1 METLIKKS
9 DAAMYYS
16 KGHGRN
22 QFKFFSDGDVRLS
35 GDHKS
40 GTDRHPRL

>member
-1 METLIKKS
+1 LIAAAA
-9 DAAMYYS
+9 AAMYYS

-22 QFKFFSDGDVRLS
+22 QFKFFSDGNVRLG

-40 GTDRHPRL
+40 GA